1 MVAHAKQTAVLIS
14 GQGSNLQALMRAC
27 AAPDFPAEI
36 ALVIANKTDAAGLQI
51 AQAAGIST
59 QVILHQDYTT
69 RESFD
74 AALHSALGEA
84 QIELVCLAGFMRILT
99 AEFVEKWAGK
109 MINIHPSLLPKYK
122 GVDTHQRALEA
133 GDKEAGCS
141 VHFVTP
147 ELDAGKIILQASVP
161 ILDGDTAEKLA
172 VRVLM
177 EEHKIYPQA
186 LKLLAEGAVS
196 LF

>member
-1 MVAHAKQTAVLIS
+1 MMRKKTAVLIS

-27 AAPDFPAEI
+27 VAPDFPAEI
-36 ALVIANKTDAAGLQI
+36 GLVIANKKEAVGLQI
-51 AQAAGIST
+51 AQAAGIPT
-59 QVILHQDYTT
+59 QVILHQDYPT

-74 AALHSALGEA
+74 AALHNALTA
-84 QIELVCLAGFMRILT
+84 ANIDLVCLAGFMRILT
-99 AEFVEKWAGK
+99 AELVEKWQGK

-122 GVDTHQRALEA
+122 GVDTHQRALDA

-147 ELDAGKIILQASVP
+147 ELDAGKVILQAVVP
-161 ILDGDTAEKLA
+161 ILSDDTAEKLA
-172 VRVLM
+172 ARVLM